1 MLNVGNQF
9 LLDVFYSIQG
19 HSILFY
25 SIRCILFCS
34 ILFYS
39 VKTWTLL
46 SNLQM
51 HLSHR
56 VANEKQC
63 FLHAWPDR
71 PNNQQ
76 SKGHSRGP
84 GGPPQRRS
92 QPRPLRALG
101 KAPAAKAREP
111 ERAQEV
117 TQFEVGGK
125 LGTLF
130 VLHFFGGQIGHD
142 FCFALFFFTFFALC
156 LLCFLQFFCTFF
168 RTFLA
173 FFFSRGKCKVFAFP
187 EPQKKWVKSGGKN
200 SRASKKVGEKL
211 GEKKGGKSE
220 RPQTPTPKRA
230 LTVASWSRS
239 VSPGPSSS
247 RVRFMGCRVQPVQD
261 GASHLR
267 QKTPQDP
274 FSWLWPCRLCSLQML
289 GLGELELEHR
299 DSMYAGLAC
308 QICLVVLVWFMV
320 CSVCE
325 A

>member
-39 VKTWTLL
+39 IRSKPEHCYQICKCTCHTG
-46 SNLQM
+46 LQM
-51 HLSHR
+51 KSNVFCTPDLTDLTTNSPKATAEAREARLS
-56 VANEKQC
+56 E
-63 FLHAWPDR
+63 
-71 PNNQQ
+71 
-76 SKGHSRGP
+76 GHSRGP
-84 GGPPQRRS
+84 WGPLERPQQLRPESPREHRRS
-92 QPRPLRALG
+92 PNLKLEANW
-101 KAPAAKAREP
+101 ARFLFC
-111 ERAQEV
+111 
-117 TQFEVGGK
+117 TFLGGK
-125 LGTLF
+125 LGMIF
-130 VLHFFGGQIGHD
+130 VLHCFFSLFLLFVCSV
-142 FCFALFFFTFFALC
+142 FCNFFARFFALF
-156 LLCFLQFFCTFF
+156 LL
-168 RTFLA
+168 
-173 FFFSRGKCKVFAFP
+173 FFSRGKCKVFAFP

-308 QICLVVLVWFMV
+308 QICLVVLV
-320 CSVCE
+320 
-325 A
+325 